1 MDNTSR
7 ALIPDSYIDELK
19 YRADIEAIIN
29 ARVPLKKSGTSLV
42 ACCPFHKEK
51 SPSFT
56 VSPQKGFYHCF
67 GCGASG
73 SAITFLMEHDGM
85 PFRDAVVE
93 IAQSCGMPLPAEMQ
107 SNPSQPTPDHT
118 PLYQTNEQAY
128 RWFRQNLKHDETA
141 KKYLIERGMTSDTL
155 RRFLIG
161 AAPDE
166 WQGLKQAFPD
176 YEVNEHLLTTGL
188 TRLNDEKNRRY
199 DSFRSR
205 VIFGIRDP
213 RGRII
218 GFGGRVTGASEAA
231 KYINSPE
238 SPIFDKSSVLFG
250 LFEAKE
256 DIRREGFAFI
266 TEGYMDVAML
276 AQFGVGNAV
285 AGMGTAF
292 TRIQAERILT
302 QTKSIVFCFDG
313 DKAGRKAA
321 MKACTTML
329 PILDASMDIR
339 VLVLPDGKDPDEM
352 IRSDGKDA
360 FMALAKSAP
369 TMVEH
374 ILQAL
379 RLEHDIKSP
388 EGKARLIESARPL
401 ILSIN
406 HKTLR
411 QSYLKMLSEFAGASE
426 ASIKASAQPPQ
437 WSRRSE
443 AKLWKRL
450 AQAAATAP
458 ECAIEHREEIIAC
471 LDEEDPD
478 EALLIRILSDQ
489 KLSAPANSACAKVML
504 AQDLLSNAVTLIY
517 EDRNRAYA
525 RELEESYKNNEI
537 DLNTYMQLSMR

>member
-1 MDNTSR
+1 MAD
-7 ALIPDSYIDELK
+7 LIPDAYIDELLH
-19 YRADIEAIIN
+19 RADIESIIS
-29 ARVPLKKSGTSLV
+29 ARVPLKKSGSSLV

-56 VSPQKGFYHCF
+56 VTPQKGFYHCF

-73 SAITFLMEHDGM
+73 SALTFLVEHDGM
-85 PFRDAVVE
+85 PFREAVAE
-93 IAQSCGMPLPAEMQ
+93 LAQTCGMPLPAEMQ
-107 SNPSQPTPDHT
+107 KNPAQPTPDHS
-118 PLYQTNEQAY
+118 PLYKTNEQAY
-128 RWFRQNLKHDETA
+128 RWFRHVLKHDETA
-141 KKYLIERGMTSDTL
+141 KNYLIGRGMTSETL

-166 WQGLKQAFPD
+166 WQGLKEAFPD
-176 YEVNEHLLTTGL
+176 YENNPHLITTGL
-188 TRLNDEKNRRY
+188 VRLNEEKKRRY

-218 GFGGRVTGASEAA
+218 GFGGRVTGASDAA

-292 TRIQAERILT
+292 TRIQADRILT

-313 DKAGRKAA
+313 DKAGQKAA
-321 MKACTTML
+321 MKACATMFPL
-329 PILDASMDIR
+329 LDASMDIR
-339 VLVLPDGKDPDEM
+339 VLVLPDGQDPDEM
-352 IRSDGKDA
+352 VRSKGKDA
-360 FMALAKSAP
+360 FIALAKSAP

-379 RLEHDIKSP
+379 SREHNIKSA
-388 EGKARLIESARPL
+388 EGKARIIEEARPL

-406 HKTLR
+406 HRSLR
-411 QSYLKMLSEFAGASE
+411 QSYLQTLSEISGANE
-426 ASIKASAQPPQ
+426 ASIKACSPPPQ
-437 WSRRSE
+437 WSRRTE

-450 AQAAATAP
+450 ADAAIANP
-458 ECAIEHREEIIAC
+458 ECAARHRDSIIEC
-471 LDEEDPD
+471 LDENAPD
-478 EALLIRILSDQ
+478 EALLIQL
-489 KLSAPANSACAKVML
+489 LSAQSPQAGTNSTEEMATL
-504 AQDLLSNAVTLIY
+504 AQDLLSNAVSLIH
-517 EDRNRAYA
+517 EERSKAYLQ
-525 RELEESYKNNEI
+525 ELEERYKNDEI
-537 DLNTYMQLSMR
+537 DLNTYMQLSMRS